1 MRTLKVF
8 NPIFETRDIVTKSL
22 LKKICCQMEE
32 KYSNYLNYLNKQ
44 VPILSVDY
52 SLAPRASYPRALEE
66 VFFLLLMKHFFEE
79 KYFPRGGRLRRSNFL
94 SNILSTKNAI
104 QALEKVA
111 FFTKHISARLPFH
124 QFFLLKKT
132 KLFLALR
139 TFGMNI

>member
-1 MRTLKVF
+1 
-8 NPIFETRDIVTKSL
+8 
-22 LKKICCQMEE
+22 MEE

-66 VFFLLLMKHFFEE
+66 VFFLLLKKHFFEE

-104 QALEKVA
+104 QAHEKVA
-111 FFTKHISARLPFH
+111 FLTKHISARLPFH
-124 QFFLLKKT
+124 LLKKLLLKKI
-132 KLFLALR
+132 KLFWALKA
-139 TFGMNI
+139 FGMNI